1 MSFLESR
8 GDEMDGGL
16 PAATEFISELEGGGA
31 GMGELAAEVE
41 LLAVVP
47 LLALEKGVVGRKL

>member
-1 MSFLESR
+1 ME
-8 GDEMDGGL
+8 GGL

-47 LLALEKGVVGRKL
+47 LEGAALEKGVVGRKL